1 MFFDPTYLC
10 FMAPGL
16 LLVMFASWYVNSA
29 YRKWGRVPVRSGMT
43 GAEAAQRLIMSGGL
57 NGVQVQG
64 IGGQL
69 TDNYDPRDKVLRL
82 SEGVANTA
90 SVASVAV
97 AAHELGHAMQ
107 DADGY
112 FPLRFR
118 AALVPAVNIGSWLG
132 WILIFAGI
140 LLKMTNLAWIGIL
153 VFSGGALFA
162 LATLP
167 VELNASARAKR
178 RNWSARQRRQ
188 TSPATRFAFPGVS
201 PGSRTR
207 SKKVRRLPRSHAAT
221 RSASS
226 CCAGRTSSTKA
237 TSPRLVESSSS
248 RLRHSRHR
256 PKTFL

>member
-1 MFFDPTYLC
+1 MFFLDPTYLC

-29 YRKWGRVPVRSGMT
+29 YRKWGRVPVRSGLT
-43 GAEAAQRLIMSGGL
+43 GAQAAQRLIMTGGL
-57 NGVQVQG
+57 SGVQIQG
-64 IGGQL
+64 IGGNL

-82 SEGVANTA
+82 SQGVANNA

-97 AAHELGHAMQ
+97 AAHELGHALQ
-107 DADGY
+107 DAEGY

-118 AALVPAVNIGSWLG
+118 AALVPAVSIGSWLG

-140 LLKMTNLAWIGIL
+140 LLNMAQLSWVGIL

-178 RNWSARQRRQ
+178 LLADSGIVAGPDERAGVNSVLNAAALTYVAALATAILQLLYFVSLVGGFGGRR
-188 TSPATRFAFPGVS
+188 
-201 PGSRTR
+201 R
-207 SKKVRRLPRSHAAT
+207 S
-221 RSASS
+221 
-226 CCAGRTSSTKA
+226 
-237 TSPRLVESSSS
+237 
-248 RLRHSRHR
+248 
-256 PKTFL
+256 